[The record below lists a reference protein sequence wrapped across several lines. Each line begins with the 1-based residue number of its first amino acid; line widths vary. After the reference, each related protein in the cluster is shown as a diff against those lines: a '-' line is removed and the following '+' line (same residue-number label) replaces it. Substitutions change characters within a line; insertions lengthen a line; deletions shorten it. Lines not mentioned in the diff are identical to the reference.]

1 MSSNDKTRVRNHQ
14 ESGNHQRTEHAT
26 RAIAIPMLANL
37 MNKITWGRSFSSCRA
52 RADGSGAAAGSGAP
66 AIGASGGGA
75 AAPPPF
81 SLVSHDG
88 ASDMIEFEM
97 KRRLDKEPD
106 ETEERPLN
114 DGPRL
119 CAVSKWDKRTKN
131 QIKTV
136 PFFYELETGTKWERN
151 RRRQDQ
157 DANTTSSQHILSRSR
172 STIAS
177 RSQAPNNICFDIQ
190 SEIESE
196 SSI

>member
-1 MSSNDKTRVRNHQ
+1 MTRRGSTIRSHQ
-14 ESGNHQRTEHAT
+14 ESGSHQRTEHIT

-37 MNKITWGRSFSSCRA
+37 MIKITWGRSFSSCRA
-52 RADGSGAAAGSGAP
+52 RADDSGAAAGSGAS

-106 ETEERPLN
+106 ETVEEWPLN

-119 CAVSKWDKRTKN
+119 CVVSKWAEEQK
-131 QIKTV
+131 IKST
-136 PFFYELETGTKWERN
+136 FFYELETGTRVGTKPNTEVP
-151 RRRQDQ
+151 
-157 DANTTSSQHILSRSR
+157 NTTSSQHILSRSR
-172 STIAS
+172 SSFAS

-190 SEIESE
+190 KSNGILNE
-196 SSI
+196 